1 MRRLIVA
8 ITLALNLGLAVAAP
22 PPAPAPGAS
31 VSGKVL
37 EVLEVEGFT
46 YLRLKTRDGELWAA
60 VSRAPVKAGAEV
72 TINDTNL
79 MTNFESRKLNRKF
92 DRIVFGSLAGAAQP
106 AAGAMLPAGT
116 PRRQPRVARSR
127 RGSPSP
133 TSRSPKASGPEGRT
147 VAEVVAK
154 RTELKDKPVQ
164 IRGKVVKF
172 TPGVMGKNWIHLRD
186 GTGSAADGSDD
197 LTITT
202 KDETAVGAVVL
213 VKGVVRIDRDL
224 GIRLR
229 VQGAGRGRDAAEVT
243 PAPGVNR
250 PDAAPDRRSLPAE
263 VTELRPPVAG
273 DVGVA
278 LGSGGHRGVL
288 LQRRRRTGRATAG
301 SPAGAARGT
310 PRIA

>member
-1 MRRLIVA
+1 MRRLVVA

-46 YLRLKTRDGELWAA
+46 YLKLKTRDGELWAA
-60 VSRAPVKAGAEV
+60 VSQAPVKAGTEV

-92 DRIVFGSLAGAAQP
+92 DRIVFGSLAGAAKP
-106 AAGAMLPAGT
+106 ATGAMLPPGHPAPATSGA
-116 PRRQPRVARSR
+116 PAPAAAPAADIRVA
-127 RGSPSP
+127 
-133 TSRSPKASGPEGRT
+133 KASGPDGRT

-197 LTITT
+197 LTVTT

-224 GIRLR
+224 GSGYAYKVL
-229 VQGAGRGRDAAEVT
+229 VEDAT
-243 PAPGVNR
+243 
-250 PDAAPDRRSLPAE
+250 
-263 VTELRPPVAG
+263 
-273 DVGVA
+273 
-278 LGSGGHRGVL
+278 
-288 LQRRRRTGRATAG
+288 LQK
-301 SPAGAARGT
+301 
-310 PRIA
+310 

>member
-22 PPAPAPGAS
+22 PPATAPGAS

-92 DRIVFGSLAGAAQP
+92 DRIVFGSLAGAAP
-106 AAGAMLPAGT
+106 AAGGHGAPA
-116 PRRQPRVARSR
+116 PVPAPAAAAVADIKV
-127 RGSPSP
+127 
-133 TSRSPKASGPEGRT
+133 PKAGGPEGRS

-197 LTITT
+197 LTVTT

-224 GIRLR
+224 GSGYAYKVL
-229 VQGAGRGRDAAEVT
+229 VEDAT
-243 PAPGVNR
+243 
-250 PDAAPDRRSLPAE
+250 
-263 VTELRPPVAG
+263 
-273 DVGVA
+273 
-278 LGSGGHRGVL
+278 
-288 LQRRRRTGRATAG
+288 LQK
-301 SPAGAARGT
+301 
-310 PRIA
+310 